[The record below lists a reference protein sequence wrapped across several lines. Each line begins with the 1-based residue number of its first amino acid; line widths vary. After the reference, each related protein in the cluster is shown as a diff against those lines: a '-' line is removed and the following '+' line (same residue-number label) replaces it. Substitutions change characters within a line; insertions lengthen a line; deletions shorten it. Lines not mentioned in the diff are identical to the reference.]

1 MAFHPS
7 SPWIFASSLLLGL
20 GACGDDTVDS
30 VSASASDTGKTSAGP
45 STGEP
50 GSSSSTG
57 SGLPTTSAGEGTVSD
72 SGTTGTTAP
81 STGAVTDGLTSEAT
95 LTGTTTDAGTTTT
108 TTDPGTGTTAGVLS
122 TSEGTTDG
130 TTDGTTGGGQ
140 GCEVKCGEN
149 SWSYVWIAN
158 SGENTVS
165 KLDTRNMT
173 EVGRYYTRPDQQGSP
188 SRTSVSIDGKAV
200 VVANR
205 HGGITKIWSRP
216 EYCTDKNN
224 NGKIDTSTGK
234 NDVLPFDQDECIAW
248 YTAFP
253 GATTQRP
260 VAWTSGVYNVET
272 CEYDDQQIWTA
283 ASYGKIVNS
292 PCTAAKGITVYRLN
306 GDTGMVDDTV
316 DLPDLPCGLLGAYGA
331 AVDNDNNAWFFV
343 FGGGIIFRID
353 HQTLA
358 SEVVNKGF
366 YGITVDS
373 KSRVWLDNGS
383 RYDPMTKTWATQIG
397 DLPPNGGS
405 GVAVDLKGRVW
416 HATDGGLGWLDSDT
430 MVVGGKVNIP
440 NNGFSRG
447 IGVDVDGYIWSVP
460 LGGTVAHRIDPDTF
474 EIATYTGLN
483 SPYTYSDMA
492 GGQINNV
499 VCPQ

>member
-1 MAFHPS
+1 MALHPA

-30 VSASASDTGKTSAGP
+30 ASAGATDTAKTSTGP

-50 GSSSSTG
+50 GSSSST
-57 SGLPTTSAGEGTVSD
+57 SNLPTSSASEGSVSD
-72 SGTTGTTAP
+72 SATGSTGNTGP
-81 STGAVTDGLTSEAT
+81 TTGAVSDTAGSSTTLTSSTAGST
-95 LTGTTTDAGTTTT
+95 SDTGSGTTEGVGSTGS
-108 TTDPGTGTTAGVLS
+108 GTGDS
-122 TSEGTTDG
+122 
-130 TTDGTTGGGQ
+130 TTGGV

-173 EVGRYYTRPDQQGSP
+173 EVGRYYTRPDKQGNP
-188 SRTSVSIDGKAV
+188 SRTSVSIDGKAM

-205 HGGITKIWSRP
+205 FGGLTKIWARP
-216 EYCTDKNN
+216 EYCTDKNG
-224 NGKIDTSTGK
+224 NGKIDTSSGK
-234 NDVLPFDQDECIAW
+234 NNVLAFEDEECIAW
-248 YTAFP
+248 HTPFP

-272 CEYDDQQIWTA
+272 CEYDDQQIWAA
-283 ASYGKIVNS
+283 ASFGQDTNN
-292 PCTAAKGITVYRLN
+292 PCTNAKGITVYRVN
-306 GDTGMVDDTV
+306 GDTGMVDDTI
-316 DLPDLPCGLLGAYGA
+316 DLPNLPCGLLGAYGA

-343 FGGGIIFRID
+343 FGGGIIFRVD
-353 HQTLA
+353 HETLA
-358 SEVVNKGF
+358 VEVVNKGF

-373 KSRVWLDNGS
+373 KSRVWLDDGS
-383 RYDPMTKTWATQIG
+383 RYDPMTKTWAAQIG

-460 LGGTVAHRIDPDTF
+460 LGGTVAHRIHPETF

>member
-1 MAFHPS
+1 MALHPA

-30 VSASASDTGKTSAGP
+30 ATGSASDGGKTSTGP

-50 GSSSSTG
+50 GSSSSGG
-57 SGLPTTSAGEGTVSD
+57 SAPTSSTSEGSASD
-72 SGTTGTTAP
+72 SASGSTTTPTTGTTSDSATSDSATTGS
-81 STGAVTDGLTSEAT
+81 STSGTST
-95 LTGTTTDAGTTTT
+95 SGVGTTADT
-108 TTDPGTGTTAGVLS
+108 GTGTTEGVVS
-122 TSEGTTDG
+122 TSTSGDS
-130 TTDGTTGGGQ
+130 TTGVGP

-165 KLDTRNMT
+165 KLDTREMT
-173 EVGRYYTRPDQQGSP
+173 EVGRYYTRPDKQGSP

-205 HGGITKIWSRP
+205 HGGLTKIWARP
-216 EYCTDKNN
+216 EYCKDKNG

-234 NDVLPFDQDECIAW
+234 NNVLAFEDDECIAW
-248 YTAFP
+248 HTPFP
-253 GATTQRP
+253 GASTQRP

-272 CEYDDQQIWTA
+272 CEYEDQQIWTA
-283 ASYGKIVNS
+283 ASFGQDTNN
-292 PCTAAKGITVYRLN
+292 PCSNAKGITVFRVN

-316 DLPDLPCGLLGAYGA
+316 ELPGLPCGLLGAYGA

-343 FGGGIIFRID
+343 FGGGIIFKID
-353 HQTLA
+353 HETLA
-358 SEVVNKGF
+358 SEVVNKGY

-373 KSRVWLDNGS
+373 KSRVWLDDGS
-383 RYDPMTKTWATQIG
+383 RYDPMTKTWAAQIG
-397 DLPPNGGS
+397 NLPPNGGS

-430 MVVGGKVNIP
+430 MIVGGKVNIP

-460 LGGTVAHRIDPDTF
+460 LGGTVAHRIDPETF

-492 GGQINNV
+492 GGQINSV

>member
-1 MAFHPS
+1 MALHPA

-30 VSASASDTGKTSAGP
+30 ATGGATDTGKTSTGP

-50 GSSSSTG
+50 GSSSSGGSAPTSSASEGSASDSATG
-57 SGLPTTSAGEGTVSD
+57 SSSAPTTGGSSD
-72 SGTTGTTAP
+72 SGTTGTG
-81 STGAVTDGLTSEAT
+81 STGSSSSTSGVGT
-95 LTGTTTDAGTTTT
+95 GSTSDTGTDTTEGVVS
-108 TTDPGTGTTAGVLS
+108 TGTSGGDS
-122 TSEGTTDG
+122 
-130 TTDGTTGGGQ
+130 TTGVGP

-165 KLDTRNMT
+165 KLDTREMT
-173 EVGRYYTRPDQQGSP
+173 EVGRYYTRPDKQGSP
-188 SRTSVSIDGKAV
+188 SRTSVSIDGKAM

-205 HGGITKIWSRP
+205 QGGITKIWARP
-216 EYCTDKNN
+216 EYCTDKNG
-224 NGKIDTSTGK
+224 NGKIDTSSGK
-234 NDVLPFDQDECIAW
+234 NNVLAFEEDECIAW
-248 YTAFP
+248 YTPFP

-272 CEYDDQQIWTA
+272 CEYEDQQIWTA
-283 ASYGKIVNS
+283 ASYGQDFNNACS
-292 PCTAAKGITVYRLN
+292 GAKGITVYRLN

-316 DLPDLPCGLLGAYGA
+316 ELPNLPCGLLGAYGA

-343 FGGGIIFRID
+343 FGGGIIFRVD
-353 HQTLA
+353 HETLA
-358 SEVVNKGF
+358 VEVVNKGF

-373 KSRVWLDNGS
+373 KSRVWLDDGS
-383 RYDPMTKTWATQIG
+383 RYDPMTKTWAAQIG
-397 DLPPNGGS
+397 NLPPNGGS

-460 LGGTVAHRIDPDTF
+460 LGGTVAHRIDPETF
-474 EIATYTGLN
+474 EIATYNGLN